1 MKRAACANGVITVDE
16 IAQNTP
22 FVAVNLGSHPL
33 PHAPADALWV
43 RVSTRF
49 MPSQA
54 VR

>member
-16 IAQNTP
+16 IAQKTP